1 MHQKLSL
8 LLLLA
13 IAGTEGISNTVWLR
27 DCGCV
32 YLIPDILQ
40 VVLGLALPVVDLV
53 LCFFFFTSMSVIVTA
68 GSHHGILW
76 ACRNSATVTCPR
88 AIDELMLTHNLK

>member
-13 IAGTEGISNTVWLR
+13 IARTEGIPNTVWLR
-27 DCGCV
+27 VCGCV
-32 YLIPDILQ
+32 YLVPDILQ
-40 VVLGLALPVVDLV
+40 VMLGLALPVDLV
-53 LCFFFFTSMSVIVTA
+53 LCFFFFTSMSVIVIA

-88 AIDELMLTHNLK
+88 AVDELMLTHNLK

>member
-13 IAGTEGISNTVWLR
+13 IVGTDGIPNTVWLR
-27 DCGCV
+27 DCRCV
-32 YLIPDILQ
+32 YLVPDILQ
-40 VVLGLALPVVDLV
+40 VVLGLALPVDLV
-53 LCFFFFTSMSVIVTA
+53 LCFFYFTSMSVIVIA
-68 GSHHGILW
+68 GSHYRILW
-76 ACRNSATVTCPR
+76 VCRNSATVTCPR